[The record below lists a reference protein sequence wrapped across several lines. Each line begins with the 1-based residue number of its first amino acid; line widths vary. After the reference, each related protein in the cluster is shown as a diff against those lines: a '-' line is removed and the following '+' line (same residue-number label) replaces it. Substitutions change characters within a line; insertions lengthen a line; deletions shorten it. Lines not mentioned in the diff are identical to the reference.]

1 MRRQLMISISRE
13 YGTDGHSVAEK
24 IAEHLGLPLV
34 NRNML
39 EEIAREKGL
48 GEDHHKQWEE
58 HDEKPKN
65 PLLSRTVK
73 GHSNSMEENL
83 AQMQFEYMRKK
94 ADNGDSFVVL
104 GRCSETVLAGRDGL
118 VSIFITGHKEAKIA
132 HVRERF
138 GLSEKEA
145 VFKMM
150 RHDKSRRMYHNRHSD
165 FKWGDSR
172 NYDMCLNSSK
182 LGVDGIVTMVEKY
195 VELGYGLDDGGS
207 SK

>member
-13 YGTDGHSVAEK
+13 YGTGGHLVAQK
-24 IAEHLGLPLV
+24 IAEDLGLPLL

-39 EEIAREKGL
+39 EEIAKEKGL
-48 GEDHHKQWEE
+48 GEEHHKQWEE

-83 AQMQFEYMRKK
+83 AQMQFEYLRKK
-94 ADNGDSFVVL
+94 ADNGESFVVL

-118 VSIFITGHKEAKIA
+118 VSVFITGHKEEKIA
-132 HVRERF
+132 HVEETYH
-138 GLSEKEA
+138 LSKDEA
-145 VFKMM
+145 ILKMA
-150 RHDKSRRMYHNRHSD
+150 RHDKSRQAYHNRHSD

-172 NYDMCLNSSK
+172 NYDMCLNSSRT
-182 LGVDGIVTMVEKY
+182 GIEGAARLIEKY
-195 VELGYGLDDGGS
+195 VEIVYGN
-207 SK
+207 K